1 MGGVKLIV
9 SDFVISFMWPWASIL
24 VKIFVYKPLGLGFEF
39 KDDVF
44 RCSISVIN
52 MFVFAWFSKLTKG
65 GAYNPLMVLAPAMS
79 GDSSTFLYT
88 VGARIPA
95 QIIGSITGVSHII
108 KTFPELGHRN
118 PLNVDIHR
126 GALTEGFFAFI
137 IVLVSLGLTAKI
149 PGSFF
154 RKTWIS
160 SISKVALNIL
170 AADLT
175 GGYMNPASVIGWA
188 YASGVHLTKE
198 HLLVYW
204 IAPIGA
210 TIIAVRVFRVVVQ
223 PLLRENAKANAK
235 KSD

>member
-9 SDFVISFMWPWASIL
+9 SDFIISFMWPWTTIL
-24 VKIFVYKPLGLGFEF
+24 IKIFMYNPLGLGFET
-39 KDDVF
+39 KDDII
-44 RCSISVIN
+44 RCGVSVIN

-79 GDSSTFLYT
+79 GDYSTFLYT

-95 QIIGSITGVSHII
+95 QIIGSITGVSYII
-108 KTFPELGHRN
+108 KTYPELGHRD
-118 PLNVDIHR
+118 PLNIDIHR
-126 GALTEGFFAFI
+126 GALTEGFFTFI
-137 IVLVSLGLTAKI
+137 IVLISLGLTAKI

-160 SISKVALNIL
+160 SISKVALYIL
-170 AADLT
+170 SADLT

-188 YASGVHLTKE
+188 YASGKHLTKE

-210 TIIAVRVFRVVVQ
+210 TILAVQVFRLVVR
-223 PLLRENAKANAK
+223 PMLHENAKANAK